1 MYVATKDEWLN
12 IKYTIYKKN
21 FEEKKFCGF
30 RGLTTTAKVLPWNI
44 SYSNGKK
51 FHWTFQ
57 KLSHIVF
64 SVYTTAKI
72 FSLKIF
78 LVYGISIIP
87 SYVATYCM

>member
-21 FEEKKFCGF
+21 FDGEKFCSF
-30 RGLTTTAKVLPWNI
+30 RGLSTTTKVLPWNI
-44 SYSNGKK
+44 SYSNGKE
-51 FHWTFQ
+51 FHWRFW
-57 KLSHIVF
+57 KFSHIVF

-78 LVYGISIIP
+78 
-87 SYVATYCM
+87 SYMVFLLYLAM